1 MRTHTGPHLQ
11 LVDGETPDS
20 GATSPAHHL
29 ARVWD
34 AIPHLLCVIQS
45 DGTVQHLNAAWHA
58 FTGDLGLEPE
68 AANAHWLLHL
78 HYSEQAPA
86 QAAWL
91 QCLHS
96 GVPFEGEY
104 RMLHHD
110 GQYRWVLLVAR
121 QQAAVGDASRLWF
134 LTAADIHDRV
144 EAREALRT
152 SVGMQREML
161 DVSVDCIKI
170 LHPDGRLAHMNKA
183 GCDALGVSPQ
193 SGFGQV
199 WLDLLPPEVHAIG
212 AQTLAAAQ
220 RGEVGRFPGMSVIP
234 GAPTQYWDNM
244 LTPVLHPDGTVTSI
258 LCVSRNVTQ
267 QREAELRLRTIS
279 ETDELTGLP
288 NRRSYNAQLGQ
299 ALRAAHGQGSMVG
312 VMLIDLDHFKH
323 VNDTLGH
330 AAGDHL
336 LQEVGAR
343 LRKSLAP
350 HGLVARLGG
359 DEFAVLVPQALNEEH
374 VRQLA
379 LQALAQSRGAV
390 QYGTQTIH
398 IGMTIGCA
406 VSPRDASQGSLLMN
420 CADTALHDLK
430 DSGRGG
436 VRMFQPHMHAYTARI
451 AAELARGRNV
461 LQGHAIQAHYQVQM
475 HLHTNQVTGFEAL
488 LRWRDAAGAWQLPQG
503 LQACF
508 KDYELA
514 TSIGEY
520 MRHQVFA
527 DMVQWQRAGY
537 QLVPVA
543 VNAAPVEFLRDDY
556 AERFLATAQ
565 SYGIPLNMVEVEITE
580 HMLGDRGAEL
590 VVRALRL
597 LKQHGVRIALDDFGT
612 GHSSLTHLNDYPV
625 DRIKI
630 DCEFVQRMD
639 SAPRLLAIIG
649 AVAQLSPSLS
659 LDVVAEGIETER
671 QRQTLWNAGCSMGQG
686 FLFGQAVDAPS
697 VTPLLM
703 RRAA

>member
-1 MRTHTGPHLQ
+1 MRSPSSPYLQ
-11 LVDGETPDS
+11 LVDGATPGG
-20 GATSPAHHL
+20 GAASPALLL

-34 AIPHLLCVIQS
+34 AIPHMLCVLQA
-45 DGTVQHLNAAWHA
+45 DGTLQHLNAAWHR
-58 FTGDLGLEPE
+58 FTADMGLEPE

-91 QCLHS
+91 QSLHS
-96 GVPFEGEY
+96 GEPFEGEY
-104 RMLHHD
+104 RMLHRD
-110 GQYRWVLLVAR
+110 GSYRWVLLVAR
-121 QQAAVGDASRLWF
+121 PQEGDGEAPALWF
-134 LTAADIHDRV
+134 LTATDIHERV
-144 EAREALRT
+144 LAREALRA

-183 GCDALGVSPQ
+183 GCEALGVSPQ

-199 WLDLLPPEVHAIG
+199 WLELLPTEVHAIG
-212 AQTLAAAQ
+212 AQALAAAQ
-220 RGEVGRFPGMSVIP
+220 RGEVGRFPGMSVIA
-234 GAPTQYWDNM
+234 GAATQYWDNM
-244 LTPVLHPDGTVTSI
+244 LTPVLDGDGTVTSI

-267 QREAELRLRTIS
+267 QREAEMRLRTIS
-279 ETDELTGLP
+279 ETDELTHLP
-288 NRRSYNAQLGQ
+288 NRRAFNAQLTQ
-299 ALRAAHGQGSMVG
+299 ALQAANAESRMVG

-330 AAGDHL
+330 AAGDFL
-336 LQEVGAR
+336 LQEIGAR
-343 LRKSLAP
+343 LHQSLAP

-359 DEFAVLVPQALNEEH
+359 DEFAVLVPHALNEEH

-379 LQALAQSRGAV
+379 LQAQAQSRGAV
-390 QYGTQTIH
+390 RFGTHTIH
-398 IGMTIGCA
+398 IGMTMGCA

-436 VRMFQPHMHAYTARI
+436 VRMFRPHMHAYTARI
-451 AAELARGRNV
+451 AAELSQARSV
-461 LQGHAIQAHYQVQM
+461 LQGQAIQAHYQVQM

-488 LRWRDAAGAWQLPQG
+488 MRWRDADGAWQLPQG
-503 LQACF
+503 VQACF

-520 MRHQVFA
+520 MRNQVFA
-527 DMVQWQRAGY
+527 DMVQWQREGY

-543 VNAAPVEFLRDDY
+543 VNASPVEFLRDDF
-556 AERFLATAQ
+556 AERFLATAE
-565 SYGIPLNMVEVEITE
+565 SYGVPLNMVEVEITE
-580 HMLGDRGAEL
+580 HMLGDRGAEH

-630 DCEFVQRMD
+630 DCEFVRRMD

-671 QRQTLWNAGCSMGQG
+671 QRQTLWRAGCSMGQG
-686 FLFGQAVDAPS
+686 FLFGHAVDAQS
-697 VTPLLM
+697 VRPLLM
-703 RRAA
+703 QRAA